1 MTIGAYQQQTY
12 RTFVMHLPF
21 GVWVLEQKD
30 YMVSFVSKQRYVMY
44 VTEFCMSTKR
54 HLDNV

>member
-1 MTIGAYQQQTY
+1 MTIGAYQQQT
-12 RTFVMHLPF
+12 LPF

>member
-1 MTIGAYQQQTY
+1 MTIGAYQQQT
-12 RTFVMHLPF
+12 LPF

-44 VTEFCMSTKR
+44 VTESCMSTKR